1 MSTFEL
7 EYRSY
12 ADLSGLIHAA
22 DISKLKNYDLVVGI
36 PRSGMIPAYM
46 LGLRLNLPV
55 IDLEGFLNGNSPV
68 GGRRLEVT
76 DLSAVSNILV
86 VDDSIRFGGQLL
98 KVKEKLQQ
106 KPTYNYGFCTPFATT
121 ENRHLVDHSFEL
133 IDKPRIFQW
142 NIMHSWIY
150 EQSCVDIDGVLCDD
164 PKEEENDD
172 GEKYLHFLLN
182 APLKYKPSSNVH
194 TLVTNRLEKYRP
206 QTEQWLHRQGIKY
219 MELLMLDLP
228 DRATRVRMG
237 NYGAFKAEVYQSRKD
252 TLLFIESDLNQ
263 ASRINLLSGRAVF
276 CVDEMR
282 FFPPMAPKTPLH
294 QSIARKVKKYLR
306 SI

>member
-12 ADLSGLIHAA
+12 ADLSGLIHSA

-55 IDLEGFLNGNSPV
+55 IDLEGFLNGNEPV

-76 DLSAVSNILV
+76 DLSAVNNILV

-106 KPTYNYGFCTPFATT
+106 KPTYNYAFCTPFATT
-121 ENRHLVDHSFEL
+121 ENKHLVDYSFEL

-150 EQSCVDIDGVLCDD
+150 EHSCVDIDGVLCDD

-219 MELLMLDLP
+219 KELLMLDLP

-252 TLLFIESDLNQ
+252 TLLFIESDVNQ
-263 ASRINLLSGRAVF
+263 ASKINLLSGRAVF

-282 FFPPMAPKTPLH
+282 FFPPIAPKTPVH

>member
-12 ADLSGLIHAA
+12 ADLSGLIHSA

-46 LGLRLNLPV
+46 LGLRLNIPV
-55 IDLEGFLNGNSPV
+55 IDLEGFLNGNAPV
-68 GGRRLEVT
+68 TGSRMVKQVKDRFGRM
-76 DLSAVSNILV
+76 LV
-86 VDDSIRFGGQLL
+86 VDDSIRSGKQLDL
-98 KVKEKLQQ
+98 VKEKLSGMQDCEF
-106 KPTYNYGFCTPFATT
+106 GFCTPFATSDKT
-121 ENRHLVDHSFEL
+121 GQVDHYFEL
-133 IDKPRIFQW
+133 IDRPRVFQW

-150 EQSCVDIDGVLCDD
+150 GYSCVDIDGVLCDD
-164 PKEEENDD
+164 PTAEENDD
-172 GEKYLHFLLN
+172 GENYIRFLLN
-182 APLKYKPSSNVH
+182 APLKFKPNVPVH

-206 QTEQWLHRQGIKY
+206 QTEKWLSEQGIQYK
-219 MELLMLDLP
+219 ELLMLDLP

-252 TLLFIESDLNQ
+252 TLLFIESDCHQ
-263 ASRINLLSGRAVF
+263 ASKINELTGRAVF

-282 FFPPMAPKTPLH
+282 FFPPLKPKTPVH
-294 QSIARKVKKYLR
+294 RRVARKVKKYLR

>member
-55 IDLEGFLNGNSPV
+55 IDLEGFLNGNEPV
-68 GGRRLEVT
+68 GGTRLEVT
-76 DLSAVSNILV
+76 DLSAVNNILV

-121 ENRHLVDHSFEL
+121 ENKHLVDYSFEL

-172 GEKYLHFLLN
+172 GEKYLKFLLN

-206 QTEQWLHRQGIKY
+206 QTEQWLHRQGIKFK
-219 MELLMLDLP
+219 ELLMLDLP

-263 ASRINLLSGRAVF
+263 ANRINLLSGRAVF

-282 FFPPMAPKTPLH
+282 FFPPMAPMTPLH

>member
-12 ADLSGLIHAA
+12 ADLSGLIHSA

-46 LGLRLNLPV
+46 LGLRLNIPV
-55 IDLEGFLNGNSPV
+55 IDLEGFLNGNAPV
-68 GGRRLEVT
+68 TGSRMVKQVKDRFGRM
-76 DLSAVSNILV
+76 LV
-86 VDDSIRFGGQLL
+86 VDDSIRSGKQLDL
-98 KVKEKLQQ
+98 VKEKLSGMQDCEF
-106 KPTYNYGFCTPFATT
+106 GFCTPFATSDKT
-121 ENRHLVDHSFEL
+121 GQVDHYFEL
-133 IDKPRIFQW
+133 IDRPRVFQW

-150 EQSCVDIDGVLCDD
+150 GYSCVDIDGVLCDD

-219 MELLMLDLP
+219 KELLMLDLP

-237 NYGAFKAEVYQSRKD
+237 NYGEFKAEVYQSRKD

-282 FFPPMAPKTPLH
+282 FFPPMAPKTPIH
-294 QSIARKVKKYLR
+294 RSIARKVKKYLR

>member
-1 MSTFEL
+1 MSTFDL

-12 ADLSGLIHAA
+12 ADLSGLIHSA
-22 DISKLKNYDLVVGI
+22 DISKFKNYNLVVGI

-55 IDLEGFLNGNSPV
+55 IDLEGFLNGNEPV
-68 GGRRLEVT
+68 GGRRLGVT
-76 DLSAVSNILV
+76 DLSAVNNILV

-98 KVKEKLQQ
+98 TVKEKLQQ
-106 KPTYNYGFCTPFATT
+106 KPTYNYGFCMPFATT

-194 TLVTNRLEKYRP
+194 TLVTNRLEKYRT

-219 MELLMLDLP
+219 KELLMLDLP

-237 NYGAFKAEVYQSRKD
+237 NYGVFKADVYKSRKD

-276 CVDEMR
+276 CVDEML
-282 FFPPMAPKTPLH
+282 FFPPLAPKTPIH

>member
-12 ADLSGLIHAA
+12 ADLSALIHAA
-22 DISKLKNYDLVVGI
+22 DISKLKNYDLVVGV
-36 PRSGMIPAYM
+36 PRSGMVPAYM
-46 LGLRLNLPV
+46 LALRLNLPV
-55 IDLEGFLNGNSPV
+55 IDLDGFLAGNAPI
-68 GGRRLEVT
+68 GGKRLKMS
-76 DLSAVSNILV
+76 DLSTINNVLV

-98 KVKEKLQQ
+98 NVKEKLQQ
-106 KPTYNYGFCTPFATT
+106 KPVHNYGFCTAFATT

-150 EQSCVDIDGVLCDD
+150 EQSCVDIDGVLCND
-164 PKEEENDD
+164 PNEEENDD
-172 GEKYLHFLLN
+172 GEKYLYFLLN

-219 MELLMLDLP
+219 KELLMLDLP

-282 FFPPMAPKTPLH
+282 FFPPMAPKTPIH

>member
-55 IDLEGFLNGNSPV
+55 IDLEGFLNGNEPV

-76 DLSAVSNILV
+76 DLSAVNNILV

-121 ENRHLVDHSFEL
+121 ENKHLVDYSFEL

-150 EQSCVDIDGVLCDD
+150 EHSCVDIDGVLCDD

-219 MELLMLDLP
+219 KELLMLDLP

-237 NYGAFKAEVYQSRKD
+237 NYGAFKAEVYQTSKD
-252 TLLFIESDLNQ
+252 TLLFIESDCHQ

-282 FFPPMAPKTPLH
+282 FFPPLKPKTPVR
-294 QSIARKVKKYLR
+294 QSIARKIKKYLR

>member
-172 GEKYLHFLLN
+172 GEKYLKFLLN

-206 QTEQWLHRQGIKY
+206 QTEQWLHRQGIKFK
-219 MELLMLDLP
+219 ELLMLDLP

-263 ASRINLLSGRAVF
+263 ANRINLLSGRAVF

-282 FFPPMAPKTPLH
+282 FFPPMAPKTPIH
-294 QSIARKVKKYLR
+294 RSIARKMKKYLR

>member
-1 MSTFEL
+1 
-7 EYRSY
+7 
-12 ADLSGLIHAA
+12 
-22 DISKLKNYDLVVGI
+22 
-36 PRSGMIPAYM
+36 M